1 MRGLDSIRWFSAAT
15 PSRRLLVS
23 AGVLCAAAGAAR
35 ADEVT
40 DWHEHT
46 LTAFVNAGTSPLV
59 ASRDA
64 ALVSSAVFDAVNG
77 VERRYEPIHVT
88 ADAPRGA
95 SKRAAVVEAAYT
107 VLVARFP
114 SQSADLGAKRTASL
128 DAISSGSS
136 GNSMERGLEW
146 GQDVAE
152 AILAWRSTDGF
163 TPAPP
168 AFNGGTDV
176 GEWRPTPPSF
186 ASGAGPQFA
195 TMTPWGVEEP
205 DQFRPSGPPALD
217 SEQYAE
223 DFNEV
228 KDMGSAGS
236 TLRSEDQTDAAN
248 FWNASSAT
256 YLWNR
261 AALDLLEDA
270 DTDLSENAHLLATMN
285 LAVADALICCW
296 DSKYEYV
303 FWRPITAIQEAGS
316 DENDDTAADTE
327 WTPLIATPAHPE
339 YTSGH
344 SSASSAAATV
354 LADYFGDETSFALTS
369 HTDSDWT
376 RSFSSFGEALEEVA
390 DARVFAGIHFRTACD
405 DGVEI
410 GTSVA
415 EYVLENLMGRIHG
428 EDE

>member
-1 MRGLDSIRWFSAAT
+1 MRAPKLIRW
-15 PSRRLLVS
+15 VS
-23 AGVLCAAAGAAR
+23 AVRDCRGVLLPAALLCAAAGAAR

-46 LTAFVNAGTSPLV
+46 LTALGNAGTNPLV
-59 ASRDA
+59 STREM

-77 VERRYEPIHVT
+77 IERRYEPIHVA

-95 SKRAAVVEAAYT
+95 SKRAAAVEAAYT

-128 DAISSGSS
+128 DAISNGSN
-136 GNSMERGLEW
+136 GNSVERGLAW

-176 GEWRPTPPSF
+176 GEWRPTPPTF
-186 ASGAGPQFA
+186 TSGAGPQFA
-195 TMTPWGVEEP
+195 TMTPWGIEAP

-228 KDMGSAGS
+228 KEMGSAGS

-270 DTDLSENAHLLATMN
+270 DTDPSENAHLLATMN
-285 LAVADALICCW
+285 LATADALICCW
-296 DSKYEYV
+296 DAKYHYV
-303 FWRPITAIQEAGS
+303 FWRPITAIYEAATDG
-316 DENDDTAADTE
+316 NDDTTADTS
-327 WTPLIATPAHPE
+327 WTPLVTTPAHPE

-354 LADYFGDETSFALTS
+354 LADYFGEDTSFTMTS
-369 HTDSDWT
+369 STNSAWT
-376 RSFSSFGEALEEVA
+376 RSFSSFGEALDEVA
-390 DARVFAGIHFRTACD
+390 DARVFAGIHFRSACN

-428 EDE
+428 EGE